1 MLWQLLVS
9 LNCVQKDNASALSIS
24 TTSIRRHGLTLSQYF
39 QTKTKQIMSK
49 VASVSV
55 MFDEASDIQ
64 MYKHLNIFVNVST
77 YKCLICYH
85 VLIMLVLYY
94 SA

>member
-9 LNCVQKDNASALSIS
+9 LNCVQKDNALALAIS

-64 MYKHLNIFVNVST
+64 MYKHLNSFVNVST
-77 YKCLICYH
+77 YKYLICYH
-85 VLIMLVLYY
+85 VIIVLVQHY

>member
-9 LNCVQKDNASALSIS
+9 LNCVQKDNALALAIS

-77 YKCLICYH
+77 YKYLICYH
-85 VLIMLVLYY
+85 VIIVLIQHY